1 MEEMS
6 ASDIE
11 AVSRGFRNIGIRLV
25 TQLIYDSVGSYA
37 SYLMSSGPGNG
48 VDMTNEMTAIN
59 GGNLGA

>member
-11 AVSRGFRNIGIRLV
+11 AVSGGFRKIAIRFV
-25 TQLIYDSVGSYA
+25 TQLIYDGVGSYA

-48 VDMTNEMTAIN
+48 VDMTPEMTAVN